1 MSAVPGNV
9 RALRPISIL
18 LASDDWT
25 RMEYSY
31 YVLKGNGLDEPTVMR
46 AINTAKRRF
55 YLRPA
60 YLSADTNIDVALVRY
75 GSNIFVLD
83 ADDALPRGARSAT
96 TFAALHPDIPV
107 VLVVEGAS
115 VRSVSGLLLLDKWRS
130 TERLL
135 GEIELAFLGFRP

>member
-18 LASDDWT
+18 LASDDSPFAERLADAAHERKVALT
-25 RMEYSY
+25 C
-31 YVLKGNGLDEPTVMR
+31 VP
-46 AINTAKRRF
+46 
-55 YLRPA
+55 
-60 YLSADTNIDVALVRY
+60 ADTNIDVALVRY